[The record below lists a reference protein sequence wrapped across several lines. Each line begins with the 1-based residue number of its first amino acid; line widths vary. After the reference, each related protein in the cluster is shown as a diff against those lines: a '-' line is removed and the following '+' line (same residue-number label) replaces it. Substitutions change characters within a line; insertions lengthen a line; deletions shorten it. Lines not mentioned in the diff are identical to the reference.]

1 MGRLVMIPPR
11 VAIEDYFEHNIGEIG
26 GRSQPVVAERRVE
39 GTQELAGEII
49 QGVFEGAG
57 DELLI
62 EANGKE

>member
-1 MGRLVMIPPR
+1 L
-11 VAIEDYFEHNIGEIG
+11 
-26 GRSQPVVAERRVE
+26 VVAERRVE
-39 GTQELAGEII
+39 GAQVKLADEII

>member
-1 MGRLVMIPPR
+1 MPYKSNSLPNEDTRFGNIIR
-11 VAIEDYFEHNIGEIG
+11 IEARPHF
-26 GRSQPVVAERRVE
+26 
-39 GTQELAGEII
+39 